1 MGHIGLGWYMIKET
15 GKFTASTGIPLMKR
29 TCEIAMK
36 TSLSSNIG
44 KLVKNIA
51 IKNSD
56 SLKNIK
62 NVKFKMP
69 TRRKKVD
76 VNGGNWFTLCETDG
90 WVLQKNSLSSMARI
104 IDKDGY
110 QVGLGSFKTMTKELN
125 SYIKL
130 QKKSSIEQ

>member
-1 MGHIGLGWYMIKET
+1 
-15 GKFTASTGIPLMKR
+15 
-29 TCEIAMK
+29 
-36 TSLSSNIG
+36 
-44 KLVKNIA
+44 
-51 IKNSD
+51 
-56 SLKNIK
+56 
-62 NVKFKMP
+62 MP

-130 QKKSSIEQ
+130 QKKSSVEQ